1 MIIRILL
8 LILILLSNIT
18 LSNNNENT
26 DSKLLDSN
34 NIESVIPEALSE
46 EIPLEIPVQE

>member
-1 MIIRILL
+1 VLASLL

-18 LSNNNENT
+18 LNKNNENV

-34 NIESVIPEALSE
+34 NLETAIPEALSE

>member
-1 MIIRILL
+1 MK
-8 LILILLSNIT
+8 ILIQS
-18 LSNNNENT
+18 
-26 DSKLLDSN
+26 LLDSN